1 MIRMDDG
8 KNGSMRGEGER
19 ERDARIDD
27 VKVTTIKE
35 KENTRLLYMKI
46 FTSQNQI

>member
-1 MIRMDDG
+1 MVKMDPCG
-8 KNGSMRGEGER
+8 VKAR